1 MFDPT
6 QVLNWNRQSS
16 SAQWILKWS
25 EKRFR
30 NPLLVHS
37 APPLPSVLA
46 EFAFEDL
53 MPKEEQPAA

>member
-6 QVLNWNRQSS
+6 HVLDWNRHFS
-16 SAQWILKWS
+16 SAQWIIKWS

-30 NPLLVHS
+30 NPLHS